1 MKNKNIQKADFT
13 EKNLPQSRT
22 AQYGQLLKD
31 NYLLFLKLGFIL
43 LTTLIPFIASLIV
56 KGLYETFIRTNESF
70 SDVQKAQ
77 MMISSNLIFNA
88 IFAVCIIIFFIFLGG
103 VLKIMRRLIWNEPLF
118 MREDFFMGVK
128 ENIGHFSLIGFL
140 IGLLNFISVASYY
153 LLPRNLKFIAF
164 IIAGISLVLII
175 PILVTTSYI
184 SSIYTNKFSTSL
196 VMGGRVFIR
205 RGIFIFLVLLIL
217 YSFYFVSFI
226 PINLYFLV
234 LIIALLIIF
243 VLPLWLL
250 LSYLNAFKN
259 FDDLINIYYY
269 PENAYLGLYLN
280 EEMRNKVEKKQES
293 FKKEK

>member
-43 LTTLIPFIASLIV
+43 LATLIPFIASLIA

-118 MREDFFMGVK
+118 MREDFFMGIK

-140 IGLLNFISVASYY
+140 IGLLHFISIASYY
-153 LLPRNLKFIAF
+153 LLPMNLKFIAF

-175 PILVTTSYI
+175 PILVTASYI

-205 RGIFIFLVLLIL
+205 RGIFIFLILLIL

-234 LIIALLIIF
+234 LIIALSIIF

-250 LSYLNAFKN
+250 LSYLNAFKI